1 MVRHVA
7 NISTDRARAALCT
20 AAVAVAVL
28 SALPSWCEAQG
39 RLSEKAVVAQTIGNT
54 TVSVEYFRPAA
65 RGRDSLFG
73 RLVKWG
79 EHWTPGANWA
89 AVVDVDRDVRVEG
102 RLLPKGKYSLWTVV
116 RPDTWTV
123 DLHRSWRRFHLSR
136 PDTTDRQVSV
146 SVKAQSG
153 PATDVLTFDFPEVAT
168 GTTTLRLRWGT
179 MVVPIHLT
187 MIALQLAKVPKADRA
202 RFVGRYD
209 VEIVPLEPG
218 RPSRHI
224 LVEIV
229 DDQDTLRWR
238 DVERPGQSRRE
249 FILSPA
255 GPDDEL
261 TRAQRSADGQWWTE
275 SGITVA
281 FSVANGRATGFEVR
295 LEDGT
300 VASRAQRTQ

>member
-1 MVRHVA
+1 MMRRVVIA
-7 NISTDRARAALCT
+7 CLERARAALCV
-20 AAVAVAVL
+20 AALAVAGTG
-28 SALPSWCEAQG
+28 ALPTPCAAQG
-39 RLSEKAVVAQTIGNT
+39 RLSEKGVVAQTVGNT
-54 TVSVEYFRPAA
+54 TVSVEYFRPVA

-89 AVVDVDRDVRVEG
+89 AVVDVDHDVRVEG
-102 RLLPKGKYSLWTVV
+102 QLLPKGKYSLWTVV
-116 RPDTWTV
+116 RPDRWTV
-123 DLHRSWRRFHLSR
+123 ALHRSWRRFHLAR
-136 PDTTDRQVSV
+136 PDSTDRQVSV
-146 SVKAQSG
+146 SVKAETG

-168 GTTTLRLRWGT
+168 GATTLRLRWGT

-187 MIALQLAKVPKADRA
+187 MIAPQLAAVPKTDRA
-202 RFVGRYD
+202 RYVGRYD
-209 VEIVPLEPG
+209 VEIFPLQPG

-224 LVEIV
+224 LAEIV

-255 GPDDEL
+255 GPDDEF

-275 SGITVA
+275 SGIIVA
-281 FSVANGRATGFEVR
+281 FTVANGRATGFEVR

-300 VASRAQRTQ
+300 AASRARRVE

>member
-1 MVRHVA
+1 MRRE
-7 NISTDRARAALCT
+7 RAYRALRIAAL
-20 AAVAVAVL
+20 AVAAT
-28 SALPSWCEAQG
+28 SALPSRGEAQG
-39 RLSEKAVVAQTIGNT
+39 RLSEKGVVAQTVGNT
-54 TVSVEYFRPAA
+54 TVSVEYFHPVS

-89 AVVDVDRDVRVEG
+89 AIVDVDHDVRVEG
-102 RLLPKGKYSLWTVV
+102 RLLPKGRYSLWTVV

-123 DLHRSWRRFHLSR
+123 DLHRSWRRFHLAR

-146 SVKAQSG
+146 SVKAETG
-153 PATDVLTFDFPEVAT
+153 PAADVLTFDFPEVAT
-168 GTTTLRLRWGT
+168 GATTLRLRWGT
-179 MVVPIHLT
+179 MVLPIHLT
-187 MIALQLAKVPKADRA
+187 MIAPQLAKVPKADRE

-209 VEIVPLEPG
+209 VEIFALEPG
-218 RPSRHI
+218 RPNRHI
-224 LVEIV
+224 VIEIV

-281 FSVANGRATGFEVR
+281 FSVANGKAAGFEVR
-295 LEDGT
+295 LEDGSA
-300 VASRAQRTQ
+300 VSRAKRTQ

>member
-1 MVRHVA
+1 VRRE
-7 NISTDRARAALCT
+7 RAHDALRVAAL
-20 AAVAVAVL
+20 AVAAAT
-28 SALPSWCEAQG
+28 ALPSRCEAQG
-39 RLSEKAVVAQTIGNT
+39 RLSEKGVVAQTVGNT
-54 TVSVEYFRPAA
+54 TVSVEYFRPVS

-73 RLVKWG
+73 RVVKWG

-89 AVVDVDRDVRVEG
+89 AVVDVDHDVRVEG
-102 RLLPKGKYSLWTVV
+102 QLLPKGKYSLWTVV

-123 DLHRSWRRFHLSR
+123 DLHRSWRRFHLAR

-146 SVKAQSG
+146 SAKAETGS
-153 PATDVLTFDFPEVAT
+153 ATDVLTFDFPDVAT
-168 GTTTLRLRWGT
+168 GATTLRLRWGT

-187 MIALQLAKVPKADRA
+187 MIAPQLAKVAKADRA

-209 VEIVPLEPG
+209 VEVFPLEPG

-224 LVEIV
+224 LIDIV

-281 FSVANGRATGFEVR
+281 FTVTDGKASGFEVR
-295 LEDGT
+295 LEDGS
-300 VASRAQRTQ
+300 VASRAVVRKP